1 MSVVEILDEILHPK
15 SVAVVGASGSERS
28 WGYSYTTH
36 LLEYGF
42 RGKLYPVNPRYPEI
56 LGLKAYPSLL
66 DIPGTV
72 DYVISCVPSNLVL
85 GMLEEC
91 GQKQV
96 KAVHLYTA
104 RFSETGRKDA
114 ADLEQEVLKRAR
126 KYNIR
131 LIGPNC
137 MGVYHPGHGM
147 SFGYNLPK
155 EAGTIGMLSQTG
167 GGAALF
173 VRLAGKRGLRFSK
186 VISYGNALDFSEADY
201 LEYFT
206 EDTET
211 TVITV
216 YVEGVRDGHSFFP
229 ALRRAARKK
238 PVIVIKGGRG
248 EAGTRAVA
256 SHTASLAGS
265 LKTWEAM
272 VTQAGAV
279 SAANFDEMVD
289 LATSFHNLPP
299 IRGAGAGIVG
309 GGGGPSVLAA
319 DECEEEGLVVVPLP
333 DEIRK
338 ELRDGGIEIWDWV
351 SNPVDVSII
360 GGFGFTDLDMM
371 RLMGSNENYHILI
384 GRLNENVMFTLSRGD
399 AADMRL
405 KSTIEGYRQLKEE
418 IGKPLLVVVSED
430 GSGSDQYGD
439 LSGKVVSQAR
449 TDLIKAGIPFYPS
462 MGRAARAARKVLDY
476 YLRKD
481 LENGP

>member
-1 MSVVEILDEILHPK
+1 MSVVEVLDEILHPQ
-15 SVAVVGASGSERS
+15 SVAVFGASSNERS
-28 WGYSYTTH
+28 WGYSYTSH
-36 LLEYGF
+36 LVDYGF
-42 RGKLYPVNPRYPEI
+42 KGQIYPVNPRYTEI
-56 LGLKAYPSLL
+56 LGHKVYPSLT
-66 DIPGTV
+66 DIQGPV
-72 DYVISCVPSNLVL
+72 DYVISCVSNNLVL
-85 GMLEEC
+85 GMLDEC
-91 GQKQV
+91 GQKEV

-104 RFSETGRKDA
+104 RFSETGRKDT

-206 EDTET
+206 EDPET

-229 ALRRAARKK
+229 ALRRAAKKK

-265 LKTWEAM
+265 INTWEAM

-289 LATSFHNLPP
+289 LAASFHLLPP
-299 IRGAGAGIVG
+299 IKGPGAGIVG

-371 RLMGSNENYHILI
+371 RLMGSNEHFHILI
-384 GRLNENVMFTLSRGD
+384 GNLNENVMFTLSRGD
-399 AADMRL
+399 TADLRL
-405 KSTIEGYRQLKEE
+405 KGAIEGYRQLKEE
-418 IGKPLLVVVSED
+418 IGKPLLVVVAED

-439 LSGKVVSQAR
+439 FSGKVVSQAR
-449 TDLIKAGIPFYPS
+449 TDLINAGIPFYPS
-462 MGRAARAARKVLDY
+462 MRRAARAARKVLDY
-476 YLRKD
+476 YSRR
-481 LENGP
+481 GR